1 MTSDPALHDVG
12 VDEADIGTLGQYRR
26 ERLWVATK
34 SLKNAWIAYAR
45 DNAALGALAFVL
57 LVACLAILAPWISPH
72 DPDEAVTIR
81 HAPVLTE
88 GLILGA
94 DGDGRDI
101 LSRLFWGGRI
111 ALLVGIAPTL
121 LAMFISMVLGVIA
134 GYVGGWLDQLI
145 MRILDIFFA
154 FPLVLLAI
162 AIAGMLEPGLMTIV
176 LAITIALIPYI
187 SRLVRTTTLTVKEQ
201 AYVEAARAAGANNFA
216 IIVKYIYPNMFS
228 PVVVYTTTIIGLMM
242 VVGSGLSF
250 LGLGVQ
256 PPQADWGTMV
266 ADGRVVLRRAPHV
279 TVFPGLLIVFT
290 ALAFNFIGDGL
301 RDALDPR
308 SRRR

>member
-1 MTSDPALHDVG
+1 MTGEPA
-12 VDEADIGTLGQYRR
+12 AFDIGTDDAEIGSLGQYRR
-26 ERLWVATK
+26 ERLRVATK
-34 SLKNAWIAYAR
+34 SLRNAWIAYAR

-57 LVACLAILAPWISPH
+57 LVALLAILAPWISPY

-201 AYVEAARAAGANNFA
+201 AYIEAARAAGANSVA
-216 IIVKYIYPNMFS
+216 IIVKYIYPNMFA
-228 PVVVYTTTIIGLMM
+228 PVLVYTTTIIGLMM

-266 ADGRVVLRRAPHV
+266 ADGRAVLRRAPHV

-308 SRRR
+308 ARRR

>member
-1 MTSDPALHDVG
+1 MTGEPESYDTVSG
-12 VDEADIGTLGQYRR
+12 EADIGGLGQYRR
-26 ERLWVATK
+26 ERLRVATK
-34 SLKNAWIAYAR
+34 SLKSAWIAYAR
-45 DNAALGALAFVL
+45 DNAALGALAFVV

-72 DPDEAVTIR
+72 DPDDAVTIR
-81 HAPVLTE
+81 HAPVLSE

-266 ADGRVVLRRAPHV
+266 ADGRAVLRRAPHV

>member
-1 MTSDPALHDVG
+1 MWRLH
-12 VDEADIGTLGQYRR
+12 AP
-26 ERLWVATK
+26 
-34 SLKNAWIAYAR
+34 
-45 DNAALGALAFVL
+45 
-57 LVACLAILAPWISPH
+57 LAP
-72 DPDEAVTIR
+72 TI
-81 HAPVLTE
+81 
-88 GLILGA
+88 
-94 DGDGRDI
+94 
-101 LSRLFWGGRI
+101 
-111 ALLVGIAPTL
+111 
-121 LAMFISMVLGVIA
+121 
-134 GYVGGWLDQLI
+134 
-145 MRILDIFFA
+145 
-154 FPLVLLAI
+154 
-162 AIAGMLEPGLMTIV
+162 
-176 LAITIALIPYI
+176 
-187 SRLVRTTTLTVKEQ
+187 
-201 AYVEAARAAGANNFA
+201 FA

>member
-1 MTSDPALHDVG
+1 M
-12 VDEADIGTLGQYRR
+12 
-26 ERLWVATK
+26 
-34 SLKNAWIAYAR
+34 
-45 DNAALGALAFVL
+45 
-57 LVACLAILAPWISPH
+57 
-72 DPDEAVTIR
+72 
-81 HAPVLTE
+81 
-88 GLILGA
+88 
-94 DGDGRDI
+94 
-101 LSRLFWGGRI
+101 
-111 ALLVGIAPTL
+111 GIAPTL

-201 AYVEAARAAGANNFA
+201 AYIEAARAAGAGNVA
-216 IIVKYIYPNMFS
+216 IIVKYIYPNMFA
-228 PVVVYTTTIIGLMM
+228 PVLVYTTTIIGLMM

-256 PPQADWGTMV
+256 PPEADWGTMV
-266 ADGRVVLRRAPHV
+266 ADGRAVLRRAPHV

-308 SRRR
+308 ARRR

>member
-1 MTSDPALHDVG
+1 MTGEPAAFDIF
-12 VDEADIGTLGQYRR
+12 ADDAEIGTLGQYRR
-26 ERLWVATK
+26 ERLRVAAK

-57 LVACLAILAPWISPH
+57 LVALLAILAPLISPY

-121 LAMFISMVLGVIA
+121 LAMFISMVLGVVA

-201 AYVEAARAAGANNFA
+201 AYIEAARAAGAGNVA
-216 IIVKYIYPNMFS
+216 IIVKYIYPNMFG
-228 PVVVYTTTIIGLMM
+228 PVLVYTTTIIGLMM

-256 PPQADWGTMV
+256 PPEADWGTMV
-266 ADGRVVLRRAPHV
+266 ADGRAVLRRAPHV

-308 SRRR
+308 ARRR